1 MTNYIKNSNPCMH
14 AIIPNIVKA
23 KIKEYKKNNNKKK
36 KWKIRLEV
44 CMCYTKGASYAKGST
59 QASGI
64 ALVWQKKLE
73 GEGKM

>member
-23 KIKEYKKNNNKKK
+23 KIKDYKKKKPKK
-36 KWKIRLEV
+36 KWKIKLEV

-64 ALVWQKKLE
+64 ALV
-73 GEGKM
+73 

>member
-14 AIIPNIVKA
+14 TIIPNIVKA
-23 KIKEYKKNNNKKK
+23 KIKEYKKKHKKK
-36 KWKIRLEV
+36 RKIRLEV
-44 CMCYTKGASYAKGST
+44 CMCHTKGASYAKGST

-73 GEGKM
+73 GEGKK

>member
-1 MTNYIKNSNPCMH
+1 MTNYIKNSNPCIH

-23 KIKEYKKNNNKKK
+23 KIKEYQKKKKK

>member
-1 MTNYIKNSNPCMH
+1 MTNYIKNSNPCVH
-14 AIIPNIVKA
+14 AIIQTIVKA
-23 KIKEYKKNNNKKK
+23 KIKEYKKKNPQ

-64 ALVWQKKLE
+64 ALLWQKKLE

>member
-23 KIKEYKKNNNKKK
+23 KIKEYKKKNPK

-73 GEGKM
+73 GEGKK

>member
-23 KIKEYKKNNNKKK
+23 KIKEYKKKKKPK

-73 GEGKM
+73 GEGKK

>member
-14 AIIPNIVKA
+14 AIIPNIVKL
-23 KIKEYKKNNNKKK
+23 KSKSTKKK
-36 KWKIRLEV
+36 QKKKQKRKIRLEV
-44 CMCYTKGASYAKGST
+44 CMCYTKGASYAKGSI

-73 GEGKM
+73 GEGKK

>member
-23 KIKEYKKNNNKKK
+23 KIKEYKKKTNK
-36 KWKIRLEV
+36 KWKSRLEV
-44 CMCYTKGASYAKGST
+44 CMCYTKGASYAKGSK

-73 GEGKM
+73 GEGKK

>member
-1 MTNYIKNSNPCMH
+1 MTNYIKNPNPCMH
-14 AIIPNIVKA
+14 TIIPNIAKA
-23 KIKEYKKNNNKKK
+23 KIKEYKKKKTKK

>member
-23 KIKEYKKNNNKKK
+23 KIKEYKKKNKKK
-36 KWKIRLEV
+36 NGKIRLEV

>member
-23 KIKEYKKNNNKKK
+23 KIKEYKKKTKKK
-36 KWKIRLEV
+36 RKIRLEV

-73 GEGKM
+73 GEGKK